1 MFHMKL
7 ITIALISIALAIVPI
22 PAKDDPPEY
31 GPSIPEVKAVKVKH
45 EFKQLNKVQIMDI
58 ASEAKIEETEV
69 APSQSGNCDS
79 WIAAAGISDIANAK
93 ELLRRESN
101 CNPNAVNSSS
111 GACGL
116 AQELPCGKSGC
127 QLGDGGCQMK
137 WMKSY
142 VDRRYGSFAA
152 AIEFHNSNNWY

>member
-1 MFHMKL
+1 MKL
-7 ITIALISIALAIVPI
+7 ITIALISIALAIAPMPV
-22 PAKDDPPEY
+22 KDDPPEY
-31 GPSIPEVKAVKVKH
+31 GPSIPEVKVIEVKT
-45 EFKQLNKVQIMDI
+45 ELEDLSEVQIMDI
-58 ASEAKIEETEV
+58 ASEANIEKVE
-69 APSQSGNCDS
+69 PSQSGNCDS
-79 WIAAAGISDIANAK
+79 WIAEAGISDIANAK

-101 CNPNAVNSSS
+101 CNPNAVNPSS

>member
-1 MFHMKL
+1 MKL
-7 ITIALISIALAIVPI
+7 ITIALISIALAIAPI
-22 PAKDDPPEY
+22 PVKDDPPEY
-31 GPSIPEVKAVKVKH
+31 GPSIPEVKAVEVKT
-45 EFKQLNKVQIMDI
+45 ELKALSEVQIMDI

-69 APSQSGNCDS
+69 VLSQSGNCDS
-79 WIAAAGISDIANAK
+79 WIAAAGISDIANAR

-101 CNPNAVNSSS
+101 CDPNAVNPSS
-111 GACGL
+111 GACGV

-127 QLGDGGCQMK
+127 QLGDGACQMK

-152 AIEFHNSNNWY
+152 AIEFHDRMNWY

>member
-1 MFHMKL
+1 MKL

-58 ASEAKIEETEV
+58 ASEAKIEV

-101 CNPNAVNSSS
+101 CNPNAVNPSS